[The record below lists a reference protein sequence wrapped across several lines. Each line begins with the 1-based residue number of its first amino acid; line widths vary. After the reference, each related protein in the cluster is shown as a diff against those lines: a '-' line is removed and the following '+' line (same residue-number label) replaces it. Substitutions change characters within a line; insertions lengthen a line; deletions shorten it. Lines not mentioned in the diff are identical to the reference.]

1 MYDLPPLDVT
11 IDNAPPTLLSDWC
24 GSDLKIEFE
33 DIRGVYEVTFTAP
46 LTNDADT
53 VTIRP
58 LTWLVIDKDG
68 YPATA
73 QDLNGNRANYTGEGW
88 KFENNSLI
96 LEPTAEKS
104 YDFNSTDL
112 NPHRVAVNCPVTV
125 NSNATITNGI
135 FLKEVTGSA

>member
-1 MYDLPPLDVT
+1 MMVMVLF
-11 IDNAPPTLLSDWC
+11 S
-24 GSDLKIEFE
+24 
-33 DIRGVYEVTFTAP
+33 VTFTAP
-46 LTNDADT
+46 PATAGT
-53 VTIRP
+53 VTLSM
-58 LTWLVIDKDG
+58 LTRLVIDENG
-68 YPATA
+68 YPVGTKGGT
-73 QDLNGNRANYTGEGW
+73 QDYSGNGW

-135 FLKEVTGSA
+135 FLKEVTGSALNGVFLNVPTGCENSAKKVTVSDNGKNHCAENER